1 MSSEATISIS
11 QILWFL
17 GALIT
22 ISTVYTM
29 WKKYVLKRNKEE
41 EAIESLEKN
50 NEMIMATLLAL
61 VNHSI
66 DGNGIDG
73 LKAVRTDLEKYL
85 VKK

>member
-1 MSSEATISIS
+1 MNPEATVSMS
-11 QILWFL
+11 QILWLL
-17 GALIT
+17 GGIIT
-22 ISTVYTM
+22 ISTVYAM
-29 WKKYVLKRNKEE
+29 WKKYVLKRSKEE

-50 NEMIMATLLAL
+50 NEIIMATLLAL

-73 LKAVRTDLEKYL
+73 LKAVRSDLEKYL

>member
-1 MSSEATISIS
+1 MNPEATVSMS
-11 QILWFL
+11 QILWLL
-17 GALIT
+17 GAIIT
-22 ISTVYTM
+22 ISTVYAM
-29 WKKYVLKRNKEE
+29 WKKYVLKRSKEE

-50 NEMIMATLLAL
+50 NEIIMATLLAL

-73 LKAVRTDLEKYL
+73 LKAVRSDLEKYL